1 MEDVKIIFMST
12 PEFAVPIFKGL
23 VEHYHVVAVVTQPDK
38 CVGRKQI
45 MMSSPI
51 KEASALYNIPV
62 LQPKN
67 IKEEYQMVLD
77 FHPDLI
83 ITCAYGQ
90 ILPAAILEY
99 PKYGCINVHASLL
112 PKLRGGAP
120 IHHAIIDGYQKTGV
134 TIMYMSLK
142 MDAGDI
148 LTQAETAISD
158 QDTLESLSKRLS
170 EMGKMLLLKTLPDL
184 LAGKLE
190 AKAQDESEVTYGY
203 NITREEEKIDF
214 NWSKEKID
222 CLVRG
227 LYPHPG
233 AYTTLDGKI
242 MKVYN
247 VRLGHREYFS
257 MPNGTIADFEKDG
270 FCVVAGGEEIII
282 TDIAIEGKKRCLVKD
297 YLNGVDKEKLRG
309 KILK

>member
-1 MEDVKIIFMST
+1 MEDVKIIFMGT

-45 MMSSPI
+45 MMPSPI

-247 VRLGHREYFS
+247 VRFGHREYFS
-257 MPNGTIADFEKDG
+257 TPNGTIADFEKDG

>member
-1 MEDVKIIFMST
+1 MEDVKIIFMGT
-12 PEFAVPIFKGL
+12 PKFAVPIFKGL

-45 MMSSPI
+45 MMPSPI

-257 MPNGTIADFEKDG
+257 TPNGTIADFEKDG

>member
-1 MEDVKIIFMST
+1 MEDVKIIFMGT

-45 MMSSPI
+45 MMPSPI

-62 LQPKN
+62 LQPEN

-257 MPNGTIADFEKDG
+257 TPNGTIADFEKDG

>member
-1 MEDVKIIFMST
+1 MEDVKIIFMGT

-45 MMSSPI
+45 MMPSPI

-120 IHHAIIDGYQKTGV
+120 IHHAII
-134 TIMYMSLK
+134 
-142 MDAGDI
+142 
-148 LTQAETAISD
+148 
-158 QDTLESLSKRLS
+158 
-170 EMGKMLLLKTLPDL
+170 
-184 LAGKLE
+184 
-190 AKAQDESEVTYGY
+190 
-203 NITREEEKIDF
+203 EK
-214 NWSKEKID
+214 
-222 CLVRG
+222 
-227 LYPHPG
+227 
-233 AYTTLDGKI
+233 
-242 MKVYN
+242 
-247 VRLGHREYFS
+247 
-257 MPNGTIADFEKDG
+257 
-270 FCVVAGGEEIII
+270 
-282 TDIAIEGKKRCLVKD
+282 
-297 YLNGVDKEKLRG
+297 
-309 KILK
+309 